1 MQSCQNP
8 QEKTSVLHFYARKL
22 RKKKAKKKESLENQ
36 TKTAIEPISLDSL
49 TLHRMLRK
57 YSTVMCF
64 IPAGFS

>member
-8 QEKTSVLHFYARKL
+8 QEKTSVLHVYARKL

-57 YSTVMCF
+57 
-64 IPAGFS
+64 